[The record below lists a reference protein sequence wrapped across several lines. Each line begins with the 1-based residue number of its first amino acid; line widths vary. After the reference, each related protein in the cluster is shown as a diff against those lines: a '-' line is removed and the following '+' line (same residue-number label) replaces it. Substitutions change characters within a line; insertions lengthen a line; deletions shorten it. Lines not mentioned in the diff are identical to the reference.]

1 MFATI
6 SLLLATLPL
15 SLCEPIC
22 QEPPPPTSDIPNITD
37 CHDLIND
44 IYAASKLQGDEP
56 ILWSESPS
64 TFVKNRKL
72 PYSFKNLFASSDCE
86 FIVDA
91 LLEGS
96 QDTFPTKLIGEGAEQ
111 IVQKCMELGIDGA
124 ETVGAVAVG
133 PKRVIA
139 VVLTK
144 KGRNGSNMSG
154 GTFELNMTNLTLLGP
169 GIISGLSLS
178 LIEDG

>member
-22 QEPPPPTSDIPNITD
+22 QKPPPHASNIPNITD

-44 IYAASKLQGDEP
+44 VYAASKLQGDEP
-56 ILWSESPS
+56 ILWSQSPS
-64 TFVKNRKL
+64 AFVRNRKL
-72 PYSFKNLFASSDCE
+72 PYSFKSLFASSDCE

-91 LLEGS
+91 LHEGS
-96 QDTFPTKLIGEGAEQ
+96 QDTFPTKLIGEAAEQ
-111 IVQKCMELGIDGA
+111 IVQKCMEQGIDGA

-133 PKRVIA
+133 PKRAIV

-144 KGRNGSNMSG
+144 KRWNRSNMSG
-154 GTFELNMTNLTLLGP
+154 GTFGLNMTNVTLLGP
-169 GIISGLSLS
+169 GIILGLSPS

>member
-22 QEPPPPTSDIPNITD
+22 QKPPPPASDIPNITD

-56 ILWSESPS
+56 ILWSQSPS
-64 TFVKNRKL
+64 AFVRNRKL

-91 LLEGS
+91 LHEGS

-111 IVQKCMELGIDGA
+111 VVQKCMEQGIDGA

-139 VVLTK
+139 IVLTK
-144 KGRNGSNMSG
+144 RWSGSSMSG
-154 GTFELNMTNLTLLGP
+154 GTFELNMTNVTLLGP
-169 GIISGLSLS
+169 GIFSGLSPS